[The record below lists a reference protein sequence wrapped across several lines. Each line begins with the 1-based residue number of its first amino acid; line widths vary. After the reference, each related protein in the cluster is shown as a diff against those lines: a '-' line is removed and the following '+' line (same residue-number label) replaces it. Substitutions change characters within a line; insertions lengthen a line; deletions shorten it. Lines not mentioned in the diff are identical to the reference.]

1 MGDFNAR
8 IVPTDLEEF
17 SSHIGKAV
25 FLSEPPADD
34 ISTTN
39 YFKLLDFLVHSDFLI
54 ASSFH
59 TRPDSKIV
67 SYREISSSPEATPTQ
82 PDNSDFSCLDHVLAN
97 DGPVP
102 CTT

>member
-34 ISTTN
+34 IYTTN

-102 CTT
+102 STT